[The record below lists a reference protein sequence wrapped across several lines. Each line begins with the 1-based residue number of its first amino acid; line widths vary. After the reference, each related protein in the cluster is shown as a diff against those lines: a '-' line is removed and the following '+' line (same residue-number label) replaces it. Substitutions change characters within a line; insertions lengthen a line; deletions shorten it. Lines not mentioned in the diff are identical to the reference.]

1 MLVRAKKCKVCNHI
15 TGLTNTACPECDSE
29 DLIVVEIEND
39 AEEPSWSV
47 TVRKVV
53 ETTDAGFQWEQ
64 TLVANLKS
72 FDDWLDGH
80 DLELIEVVEDGKKQR
95 RTGVMTVFWVFSP
108 IDAIRVTELVAMLST
123 LRPGLLNEA
132 QIEVSYHDSVEV

>member
-1 MLVRAKKCKVCNHI
+1 MLIRAKKCKVCNHI

-108 IDAIRVTELVAMLST
+108 SDAIRVTELVAMLST

>member
-1 MLVRAKKCKVCNHI
+1 MLIRAKKCKVCNHI

-132 QIEVSYHDSVEV
+132 QIEVTYHDSVEV

>member
-1 MLVRAKKCKVCNHI
+1 MLIRAKKCKVCNHI

>member
-108 IDAIRVTELVAMLST
+108 IDAIRVTELVARLVT
-123 LRPGLLNEA
+123 LRPGLLDES
-132 QIEVSYHDSVEV
+132 QIEVTYHDSVEV

>member
-15 TGLTNTACPECDSE
+15 TGLVNTVCPECDSE

-47 TVRKVV
+47 TVRRVV

-72 FDDWLDGH
+72 FEDWLDGH

-108 IDAIRVTELVAMLST
+108 MDAIRVTELVATLNT
-123 LRPGLLNEA
+123 LRPGLLDES
-132 QIEVSYHDSVEV
+132 QIEVTYHDSVEV